1 MMFRLLPAAAMT
13 ATALA
18 AMTAGAATVD
28 VYGVV
33 DTGLHYVKADS
44 GDTSVTM
51 DSGISKGSRVGL
63 IGSEDLGG
71 GYKIVFNLET
81 GFSLDDGSFD
91 NTKNRLFNR
100 NAYLGVASPY
110 GEVRFG
116 RQGALGSGVNG
127 SIFLNSY
134 TVFGNSYKEAQ
145 ALQIINHQVMRADNM
160 IRYESPDM
168 AGLRLYGEYSNGVDG
183 DDAVPSS
190 QRDRFAAL
198 GAQYRRGPLRVV
210 FVADNYFYERGSS
223 PYNRDDSQTYNL
235 GIRWKLDDLTLY
247 GEYSNGVDGD
257 DAVPSS
263 QRDRFAALGAQYRRG
278 PLRVVFVA
286 DNYFYERGSS
296 PYNRDDSQT
305 YNLGIRW
312 KLDDLTLYGAYQYGH
327 NVEKVGNQMTRHK
340 DTKNTLC
347 GNEGFDSHAVVLG
360 ATHEVL
366 GGKLKIQTGYVTGDY
381 DTFTVTVK
389 SGKRTD
395 VKVEADAWQI
405 ALGYDY
411 PLSKRTYLYAAASY
425 VDRTYKENGKEV
437 SGSKKTD
444 TVRAAMLGICHS
456 F

>member
-1 MMFRLLPAAAMT
+1 MDGEC
-13 ATALA
+13 
-18 AMTAGAATVD
+18 AGD
-28 VYGVV
+28 P
-33 DTGLHYVKADS
+33 
-44 GDTSVTM
+44 
-51 DSGISKGSRVGL
+51 
-63 IGSEDLGG
+63 
-71 GYKIVFNLET
+71 
-81 GFSLDDGSFD
+81 
-91 NTKNRLFNR
+91 FNR

-134 TVFGNSYKEAQ
+134 TVFGNLYKEAQ

-168 AGLRLYGEYSNGVDG
+168 AGLR
-183 DDAVPSS
+183 
-190 QRDRFAAL
+190 
-198 GAQYRRGPLRVV
+198 
-210 FVADNYFYERGSS
+210 
-223 PYNRDDSQTYNL
+223 
-235 GIRWKLDDLTLY
+235 LY

-347 GNEGFDSHAVVLG
+347 GNEGFDSHAVVFG
-360 ATHEVL
+360 APMR
-366 GGKLKIQTGYVTGDY
+366 
-381 DTFTVTVK
+381 
-389 SGKRTD
+389 S
-395 VKVEADAWQI
+395 
-405 ALGYDY
+405 
-411 PLSKRTYLYAAASY
+411 SAASSRY
-425 VDRTYKENGKEV
+425 RRATSRATTTPSRSRSSRASEPTSRSRPTPGRSRSAMTIRSASARTSTPPRPTSTAPTRRTARRSQAPRRPTR
-437 SGSKKTD
+437 SGPPCSASATAFDK
-444 TVRAAMLGICHS
+444 S
-456 F
+456 

>member
-100 NAYLGVASPY
+100 NAYLGVDSPY

-134 TVFGNSYKEAQ
+134 TVFGNLYKEAQ

-190 QRDRFAAL
+190 QRDRFAASAPSTAAVRSASSL
-198 GAQYRRGPLRVV
+198 WPTTTSTSAARAPTTETTRRPTTS
-210 FVADNYFYERGSS
+210 ASAGSS
-223 PYNRDDSQTYNL
+223 T
-235 GIRWKLDDLTLY
+235 T
-247 GEYSNGVDGD
+247 
-257 DAVPSS
+257 
-263 QRDRFAALGAQYRRG
+263 
-278 PLRVVFVA
+278 
-286 DNYFYERGSS
+286 
-296 PYNRDDSQT
+296 
-305 YNLGIRW
+305 
-312 KLDDLTLYGAYQYGH
+312 
-327 NVEKVGNQMTRHK
+327 
-340 DTKNTLC
+340 
-347 GNEGFDSHAVVLG
+347 
-360 ATHEVL
+360 
-366 GGKLKIQTGYVTGDY
+366 
-381 DTFTVTVK
+381 
-389 SGKRTD
+389 
-395 VKVEADAWQI
+395 
-405 ALGYDY
+405 
-411 PLSKRTYLYAAASY
+411 
-425 VDRTYKENGKEV
+425 
-437 SGSKKTD
+437 
-444 TVRAAMLGICHS
+444 
-456 F
+456 

>member
-1 MMFRLLPAAAMT
+1 M
-13 ATALA
+13 
-18 AMTAGAATVD
+18 
-28 VYGVV
+28 
-33 DTGLHYVKADS
+33 
-44 GDTSVTM
+44 
-51 DSGISKGSRVGL
+51 
-63 IGSEDLGG
+63 
-71 GYKIVFNLET
+71 
-81 GFSLDDGSFD
+81 
-91 NTKNRLFNR
+91 
-100 NAYLGVASPY
+100 
-110 GEVRFG
+110 
-116 RQGALGSGVNG
+116 
-127 SIFLNSY
+127 
-134 TVFGNSYKEAQ
+134 
-145 ALQIINHQVMRADNM
+145 
-160 IRYESPDM
+160 
-168 AGLRLYGEYSNGVDG
+168 
-183 DDAVPSS
+183 
-190 QRDRFAAL
+190 
-198 GAQYRRGPLRVV
+198 
-210 FVADNYFYERGSS
+210 
-223 PYNRDDSQTYNL
+223 
-235 GIRWKLDDLTLY
+235 
-247 GEYSNGVDGD
+247 
-257 DAVPSS
+257 
-263 QRDRFAALGAQYRRG
+263 
-278 PLRVVFVA
+278 A

>member
-1 MMFRLLPAAAMT
+1 
-13 ATALA
+13 
-18 AMTAGAATVD
+18 
-28 VYGVV
+28 
-33 DTGLHYVKADS
+33 
-44 GDTSVTM
+44 
-51 DSGISKGSRVGL
+51 
-63 IGSEDLGG
+63 
-71 GYKIVFNLET
+71 
-81 GFSLDDGSFD
+81 
-91 NTKNRLFNR
+91 
-100 NAYLGVASPY
+100 
-110 GEVRFG
+110 
-116 RQGALGSGVNG
+116 
-127 SIFLNSY
+127 
-134 TVFGNSYKEAQ
+134 
-145 ALQIINHQVMRADNM
+145 MRADNM

-168 AGLRLYGEYSNGVDG
+168 AGLR
-183 DDAVPSS
+183 
-190 QRDRFAAL
+190 
-198 GAQYRRGPLRVV
+198 
-210 FVADNYFYERGSS
+210 
-223 PYNRDDSQTYNL
+223 
-235 GIRWKLDDLTLY
+235 
-247 GEYSNGVDGD
+247 
-257 DAVPSS
+257 
-263 QRDRFAALGAQYRRG
+263 
-278 PLRVVFVA
+278 
-286 DNYFYERGSS
+286 
-296 PYNRDDSQT
+296 
-305 YNLGIRW
+305 
-312 KLDDLTLYGAYQYGH
+312 LYGAYQYGH

>member
-18 AMTAGAATVD
+18 TMTAGAATVD

-100 NAYLGVASPY
+100 NAYLGVDSPY

-134 TVFGNSYKEAQ
+134 TVFGNLYKEAQ

-198 GAQYRRGPLRVV
+198 GAQYRRGPFRVV

-223 PYNRDDSQTYNL
+223 
-235 GIRWKLDDLTLY
+235 
-247 GEYSNGVDGD
+247 
-257 DAVPSS
+257 A
-263 QRDRFAALGAQYRRG
+263 
-278 PLRVVFVA
+278 
-286 DNYFYERGSS
+286 
-296 PYNRDDSQT
+296 YNRDDSQT

-381 DTFTVTVK
+381 DTFTVK

>member
-18 AMTAGAATVD
+18 GMTAGAATVD

-134 TVFGNSYKEAQ
+134 TVFGNLYKEAQ

-198 GAQYRRGPLRVV
+198 GAQYRRGPL
-210 FVADNYFYERGSS
+210 
-223 PYNRDDSQTYNL
+223 L
-235 GIRWKLDDLTLY
+235 
-247 GEYSNGVDGD
+247 
-257 DAVPSS
+257 
-263 QRDRFAALGAQYRRG
+263 
-278 PLRVVFVA
+278 VVFVA

-327 NVEKVGNQMTRHK
+327 NVEKVGNQMTRYK

-381 DTFTVTVK
+381 DTFTVK
-389 SGKRTD
+389 SGKRTN

-437 SGSKKTD
+437 SGPKKTD

>member
-100 NAYLGVASPY
+100 NAYLGVDSPY

-134 TVFGNSYKEAQ
+134 TVFGNLYKEAQ

-198 GAQYRRGPLRVV
+198 GAQYRRGPFRVV

-223 PYNRDDSQTYNL
+223 
-235 GIRWKLDDLTLY
+235 
-247 GEYSNGVDGD
+247 
-257 DAVPSS
+257 A
-263 QRDRFAALGAQYRRG
+263 
-278 PLRVVFVA
+278 
-286 DNYFYERGSS
+286 
-296 PYNRDDSQT
+296 YNRDDSQT

-327 NVEKVGNQMTRHK
+327 NVEKVGNQMTRYK

-381 DTFTVTVK
+381 DTFTVK
-389 SGKRTD
+389 SGK
-395 VKVEADAWQI
+395 
-405 ALGYDY
+405 
-411 PLSKRTYLYAAASY
+411 
-425 VDRTYKENGKEV
+425 
-437 SGSKKTD
+437 
-444 TVRAAMLGICHS
+444 
-456 F
+456 

>member
-100 NAYLGVASPY
+100 NAYLGVDSPY

-134 TVFGNSYKEAQ
+134 TVFGNLYKEAQ

-168 AGLRLYGEYSNGVDG
+168 AGL
-183 DDAVPSS
+183 
-190 QRDRFAAL
+190 
-198 GAQYRRGPLRVV
+198 
-210 FVADNYFYERGSS
+210 
-223 PYNRDDSQTYNL
+223 
-235 GIRWKLDDLTLY
+235 TLY

-263 QRDRFAALGAQYRRG
+263 QRDRFAAVGAQYRKG

-286 DNYFYERGSS
+286 DNYFYERGKNF
-296 PYNRDDSQT
+296 YDRDDSQT
-305 YNLGIRW
+305 YNLGIRY
-312 KLDDLTLYGAYQYGH
+312 KFDDLTLYGAYQYGS
-327 NVEKVGNQMTRHK
+327 NVEKVGNQMTRYK
-340 DTKNTLC
+340 KTDKGNTRH

-360 ATHEVL
+360 AVYDVF
-366 GGKLKIQTGYVTGDY
+366 GGKFKLQTGYATGDNESFY
-381 DTFTVTVK
+381 IK
-389 SGKRTD
+389 SNKRTD

-425 VDRTYKENGKEV
+425 VDRTYKVDGKEEP
-437 SGSKKTD
+437 GSKKTD
-444 TVRAAMLGICHS
+444 TVQAAMFGICHS

>member
-100 NAYLGVASPY
+100 NAYLGVDSPY

-116 RQGALGSGVNG
+116 QQGALGSGVNG

-134 TVFGNSYKEAQ
+134 TVFGNLYKEAQ

-168 AGLRLYGEYSNGVDG
+168 ARLERLQPRRLADLQPRHPLEARRPDALRRLSVRPQRREGGQP
-183 DDAVPSS
+183 DDAL
-190 QRDRFAAL
+190 Q
-198 GAQYRRGPLRVV
+198 
-210 FVADNYFYERGSS
+210 
-223 PYNRDDSQTYNL
+223 
-235 GIRWKLDDLTLY
+235 
-247 GEYSNGVDGD
+247 
-257 DAVPSS
+257 
-263 QRDRFAALGAQYRRG
+263 
-278 PLRVVFVA
+278 
-286 DNYFYERGSS
+286 
-296 PYNRDDSQT
+296 
-305 YNLGIRW
+305 
-312 KLDDLTLYGAYQYGH
+312 GH
-327 NVEKVGNQMTRHK
+327 QK
-340 DTKNTLC
+340 
-347 GNEGFDSHAVVLG
+347 
-360 ATHEVL
+360 
-366 GGKLKIQTGYVTGDY
+366 
-381 DTFTVTVK
+381 
-389 SGKRTD
+389 
-395 VKVEADAWQI
+395 
-405 ALGYDY
+405 Y
-411 PLSKRTYLYAAASY
+411 P
-425 VDRTYKENGKEV
+425 
-437 SGSKKTD
+437 
-444 TVRAAMLGICHS
+444 VRQ
-456 F
+456 